1 LSDIEKNLG
10 NALARFGDLS
20 KKGFDKAK
28 ETIIHSSHTVK
39 AKIDITGLKR
49 EKKRFLEELGGELIE
64 AISSGS
70 LKTKLFSESIS
81 NIGDIDLKIQEKETE
96 LESVGEKSPASE
108 EQQTEKPEEKEKPE
122 SN

>member
-1 LSDIEKNLG
+1 MSNIEKNLE

-28 ETIIHSSHTVK
+28 ETIVKSSHTVK

-49 EKKRFLEELGGELIE
+49 EKKRFLEELGVELIE

-70 LKTKLFSESIS
+70 LKTKIFEEAIG
-81 NIGDIDLKIQEKETE
+81 NIGDIDLKIQEKEAE
-96 LESVGEKSPASE
+96 LENVKEESPVSE
-108 EQQTEKPEEKEKPE
+108 DQQAEKPEEEEKSE
-122 SN
+122 NN

>member
-1 LSDIEKNLG
+1 MSDIEKNLE
-10 NALARFGDLS
+10 NALTRFGDLS

-28 ETIIHSSHTVK
+28 ETIVKSSHTVK

-49 EKKRFLEELGGELIE
+49 EKKRFLEELGVELIE

-70 LKTKLFSESIS
+70 LKTKIFEESIG
-81 NIGDIDLKIQEKETE
+81 NIGDIDLKIQEKEAE
-96 LESVGEKSPASE
+96 LENIKEESPASE
-108 EQQTEKPEEKEKPE
+108 DQQTENPEEEEKPE